1 LGWPATDDQRA
12 RGANRIQRAQW
23 QLTGE
28 ILLVGMISKSAPPSG
43 MWKRKDVLI
52 QVDIHKRMNYTSGT
66 AEGRGGEAYEQG
78 YVYINVCFL

>member
-1 LGWPATDDQRA
+1 MKQRA